1 MCRWGSRK
9 VIMEFN
15 SNRVKAFIEGQI
27 SLIDEELFD
36 SLLLNATV
44 ELSKPEVTLLCSMLR
59 QADINILPAC
69 ERVQRANL
77 SPFFHHMKIFDEEKI
92 SINDLYN
99 HPEVY
104 TYGLSLQ
111 EFENHLL
118 RNAYLYQISVTIT
131 PDIGEGIII
140 I

>member
-1 MCRWGSRK
+1 MFRWGSRK

-27 SLIDEELFD
+27 SLIDDEVFD
-36 SLLLNATV
+36 SLLLNAAV
-44 ELSKPEVTLLCSMLR
+44 ELSKSEVTLLCSMLR

-69 ERVQRANL
+69 ERVQKSDL
-77 SPFFHHMKIFDEEKI
+77 SPFFQHMKTFDEEKI

-111 EFENHLL
+111 EFENHLI
-118 RNAYLYQISVTIT
+118 RNAHLYQISVTIT
-131 PDIGEGIII
+131 PNIGEGIII